1 MQAAILIWPR
11 LSLLHLYLD
20 MWDMNDVSLNH
31 YNHDHIREREMA
43 QAVMDETGGGSSVK
57 LVINFLRKHEQNI
70 GD

>member
-1 MQAAILIWPR
+1 
-11 LSLLHLYLD
+11 
-20 MWDMNDVSLNH
+20 MWDMNDISLNH

-43 QAVMDETGGGSSVK
+43 QAVMDETGSGSSIK